1 MMTAL
6 YIAWLC
12 IKYSFLLWV
21 YFLAVMKLRDI
32 RDAGKLVGP
41 TKYPALAVLGVG
53 YALDAIVNTVP
64 MTLLFWEL
72 PQWQRGAN
80 GKREWT
86 VSDRT
91 KRLKLA
97 GGWRGR
103 LSAWLRTHFLAK
115 ADTSGGHD

>member
-1 MMTAL
+1 MITAL
-6 YIAWLC
+6 LVAVLSVAV
-12 IKYSFLLWV
+12 SFLLWV
-21 YFLAVMKLRDI
+21 FFLAVMKLRDI
-32 RDAGKLVGP
+32 RDAGQLVGP
-41 TKYPALAVLGVG
+41 IRYPGFAALAIG
-53 YALDAIVNTVP
+53 YLLDAIVNVIP
-64 MTLLFWEL
+64 VSLIVLEL

-91 KRLKLA
+91 YRLKLA

-115 ADTSGGHD
+115 ADKSGGHD

>member
-1 MMTAL
+1 MISAL
-6 YIAWLC
+6 YIAWLS

-32 RDAGKLVGP
+32 RDAGQLVGP
-41 TKYPALAVLGVG
+41 IKYPALAVLGVG
-53 YALDAIVNTVP
+53 YALDAGVNVFP
-64 MTLLFWEL
+64 VSLFVWEW
-72 PQWQRGAN
+72 PKWQRGEN

-91 KRLKLA
+91 YRLKVA

-115 ADTSGGHD
+115 ADKSGGHD